1 MNAIPLI
8 LMAGLGLFLFY
19 ALYASER
26 YRADAIR
33 AIAIRLGM
41 HYLGDALPRSLT
53 LEGTPFHHLS
63 KVWNL
68 IDGEP
73 RGTRI
78 MAFDCQVGV
87 GKRSW
92 RRTVIAV
99 ESHANDVLG
108 HLSLPPDMTMDRSD
122 RWTILYRPKAHFS
135 LRIAGLTP
143 VEELE
148 ANLNAALASKPAST
162 RVNE

>member
-8 LMAGLGLFLFY
+8 LMAGVGLFVFY
-19 ALYASER
+19 VLHASER

-33 AIAIRLGM
+33 ALATRSGM
-41 HYLGDALPRSLT
+41 HYLGKALPRSLT
-53 LEGTPFHHLS
+53 LEGTPFHNFS
-63 KVWNL
+63 KVWNM

-92 RRTVIAV
+92 RRSVIAV
-99 ESHANDVLG
+99 EGDGNVFSNVPLH
-108 HLSLPPDMTMDRSD
+108 PDMTIDHSG
-122 RWTILYRPKAHFS
+122 RWKILYYRPKTHFTI
-135 LRIAGLTP
+135 RMAGLTP

-148 ANLNAALASKPAST
+148 ANLNAAVAGSAKTQPT
-162 RVNE
+162 N

>member
-1 MNAIPLI
+1 MRAIPLI
-8 LMAGLGLFLFY
+8 AMAGLGVFLFY
-19 ALYASER
+19 VLYTSKR

-33 AIAIRLGM
+33 ALAIRLGM
-41 HYLGDALPRSLT
+41 HYLGNALPRSLT
-53 LEGTPFHHLS
+53 LEGTPFYHFS
-63 KVWNL
+63 KVWNV

-78 MAFDCQVGV
+78 MALDCQVGV

-99 ESHANDVLG
+99 EGDGNFLG
-108 HLSLPPDMTMDRSD
+108 NVQLHPDMTIDRSG
-122 RWTILYRPKAHFS
+122 RWKILYHGPKAPFS
-135 LRIAGLTP
+135 FRIAGLTP

-148 ANLNAALASKPAST
+148 ANLNAVVTASAKIT
-162 RVNE
+162 CR